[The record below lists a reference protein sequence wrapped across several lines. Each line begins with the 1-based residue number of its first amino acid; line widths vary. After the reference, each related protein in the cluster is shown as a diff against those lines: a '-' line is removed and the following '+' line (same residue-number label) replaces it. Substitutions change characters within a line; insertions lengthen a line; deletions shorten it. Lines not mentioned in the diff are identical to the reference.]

1 MGKLKIDLLNTSFT
15 IQANEDS
22 EYLDKLYGYY
32 KRIIEDVKQ
41 IDSVKTPLQIS
52 ILAGIM
58 LCDELYKEKINKL
71 SQELNNH
78 NAQNVNSSNEL
89 EKRTLDMI
97 EKINKV
103 L

>member
-58 LCDELYKEKINKL
+58 LCDELYKEKTNKL

-78 NAQNVNSSNEL
+78 
-89 EKRTLDMI
+89 I
-97 EKINKV
+97 
-103 L
+103 